1 LAAVPEIQSHAC
13 PKDSVK
19 SRAKYLEETLAEH
32 LAMQVNQEPHQVVSE
47 EVWLLLGSG
56 VE

>member
-1 LAAVPEIQSHAC
+1 LAAVPQIQSHAC

-32 LAMQVNQEPHQVVSE
+32 LVMQVSQEPHQVAWG
-47 EVWLLLGSG
+47 EVWLLLGAG